1 MRLIQIISIAIS
13 FSTAIM
19 LNACGGEGG
28 SGGGESPAVPP
39 VPFFDK
45 PFDADFP
52 VTNLFDHDVPLQ
64 FVDINGYTVDHN
76 GIQRNIGVPGSYVDG
91 HSGHDWL
98 MSMGTALKSVA
109 DGEVVFA
116 GVETF
121 VCPALPGSP
130 VVNQKDVRVEHTASN
145 GDFYLSRY
153 THVDT
158 IAVTVGDMVNTGQNL
173 ATSGNTGCSTAPHLH
188 FQVYRWSPSHNAWVT
203 VDPYGWAAVAPD
215 PWARH
220 PDGTDSV
227 SLWKAGQAPSLVL
240 Q

>member
-1 MRLIQIISIAIS
+1 
-13 FSTAIM
+13 M
-19 LNACGGEGG
+19 LNACGG
-28 SGGGESPAVPP
+28 SGGGDDDGDTEPP

-45 PFDADFP
+45 PFDADFF
-52 VTNLFDHDVPLQ
+52 VSNLFDHDLPMQ
-64 FVDINGYTVDHN
+64 FIDVNGYAIDHN
-76 GIQRNIGVPGSYVDG
+76 GVRRSIGVPGAYIDG

-98 MSMGTALKSVA
+98 LPMGTVVKSVA
-109 DGEVVFA
+109 AGQVVFA
-116 GVETF
+116 GTETF

-158 IAVTVGDMVNTGQNL
+158 IAVAVGDLVDPGQVL

-188 FQVYRWSPSHNAWVT
+188 FQVYRWSPSRNSWVT
-203 VDPYGWAAVAPD
+203 VDPFGWSAATPD
-215 PWARH
+215 PWAQQAE
-220 PDGTDSV
+220 GAISV
-227 SLWKAGQAPSLVL
+227 PLWKAGQAPTLVL